1 MTKRSLIAFL
11 IFGSVFGI
19 ILGLFFNSIYAT
31 IVGFGIVLFAVY
43 EKKESDNN
51 EKDTFNN
58 DANKEEEDDE
68 EEKLFKYNLLV
79 LLAEVMKADGKLK
92 SRELDS
98 VKSTIRRYYR
108 SESKQKVAL
117 KQFQLILKTR
127 NNIHDVCN
135 FINDQLDDVGV
146 TELFMELLAVAYAD
160 DDFNDKE
167 KPVIKQIRNLLG
179 ISTQEYQRI
188 YALFMKKR
196 QDGYYRYKKTE
207 QSRKSNGSQNE
218 SYDQTTRVITI
229 KEQEAYN
236 ILGVS
241 ENTSDEE
248 IKKAYRALALMYHP
262 DKVSSLGDEAIRQA
276 TESMK
281 QINLAWDVVKEARG
295 MR

>member
-58 DANKEEEDDE
+58 DANKEEDDEE

-108 SESKQKVAL
+108 SESKQKAAL

-262 DKVSSLGDEAIRQA
+262 DKFSSLGDEAVRQA

-281 QINLAWDVVKEARG
+281 QINAAWDVVKEARG